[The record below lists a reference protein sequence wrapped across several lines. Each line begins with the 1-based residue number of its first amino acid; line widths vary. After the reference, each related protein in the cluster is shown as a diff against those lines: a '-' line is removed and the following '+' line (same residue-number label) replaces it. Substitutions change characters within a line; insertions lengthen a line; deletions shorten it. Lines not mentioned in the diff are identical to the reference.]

1 MKVSRRH
8 GRLRLQLDPVE
19 VALLD
24 SMFDELA
31 AVAGADMAGDAA
43 AAADP
48 VVQRLYPAAHPGD
61 PEADAEYRSLTQ
73 ESLRSE
79 RLARIEACAADIAA
93 GRDVDLGDAD
103 VAERWIKVLNDLR
116 LALGVRLEI
125 SEDDDPATEIDETDQ
140 PRLIYHWLTAVQDT
154 VVTALMG

>member
-19 VALLD
+19 IAILE

-31 AVAGADMAGDAA
+31 DVAAADGDAD
-43 AAADP
+43 ADP
-48 VVQRLYPAAHPGD
+48 VVQRLYPAARPDD
-61 PEADAEYRSLTQ
+61 PEADADFRSLTRD
-73 ESLRSE
+73 SLRSE
-79 RLARIEACAADIAA
+79 RLERIQACAAELEH
-93 GRDVDLGDAD
+93 GGDVDLGEDD
-103 VAERWIKVLNDLR
+103 VADRWIKVLNDLR

-125 SEDDDPATEIDETDQ
+125 SEDDDPLADLDPTDQ

>member
-1 MKVSRRH
+1 VKVSRRH

-19 VALLD
+19 VALLE
-24 SMFDELA
+24 SMFDELTT
-31 AVAGADMAGDAA
+31 VAA
-43 AAADP
+43 AEDDGAADP
-48 VVQRLYPAAHPGD
+48 VVQRLYPTAHPGD
-61 PEADAEYRSLTQ
+61 PAADAEYRALTQ
-73 ESLRSE
+73 DSLRSE
-79 RLARIEACAADIAA
+79 RLARIQACAAELAA
-93 GRDVDLGDAD
+93 ARDVDLGDAD

-125 SEDDDPATEIDETDQ
+125 TEDDDPLGDGSGVDETDQ

>member
-19 VALLD
+19 IALLE

-31 AVAGADMAGDAA
+31 TVAA
-43 AAADP
+43 ADDDTAADP
-48 VVQRLYPAAHPGD
+48 VVQRLYPTAHPDD
-61 PEADAEYRSLTQ
+61 PDADADYRALTQ

-79 RLARIEACAADIAA
+79 RLARIQACAAELSAA
-93 GRDVDLGDAD
+93 RDVDLGDAE

-125 SEDDDPATEIDETDQ
+125 TENDDPVGEVDETDQ